1 MPVINNML
9 LTPTLPSFSLSLSR
23 IKCKMSKREKKF
35 KKFEREKKLLNFKF
49 LNASEKCTSHVAL
62 VAS

>member
-35 KKFEREKKLLNFKF
+35 KKFEREKKNF
-49 LNASEKCTSHVAL
+49 
-62 VAS
+62 